1 MECYSLLINYQQMQ
15 WWKLKVIQHI
25 ILNHNKEIIRVSKP
39 LNKFEQT
46 GVLVWVNAV
55 GNRSGLGNTSVAT
68 PWWLE
73 DKYDKT
79 FFIHSF

>member
-1 MECYSLLINYQQMQ
+1 MQ
-15 WWKLKVIQHI
+15 WKLKVIQHI
-25 ILNHNKEIIRVSKP
+25 ILKHNKEIIRVSKP

-46 GVLVWVNAV
+46 GILVWVKAV
-55 GNRSGLGNTSVAT
+55 GNRSGPGNTIVAT

-79 FFIHSF
+79 LFIHSF